1 MKKRLRDIGEKARR
15 GVSAAADPTALRGAA
30 RELAQITTHVALY
43 PLGVAQE
50 RARAPEDRYVLR
62 DLPPVH
68 RGLLLADVEAAG
80 TPILLLHGLI
90 DNRSIFNKLRR
101 SLRRRGFDR
110 VVTVNLPMMYRDIP
124 AAARKLAAQVE
135 KLCERTGYERIH
147 IVGHSLGGLVA
158 RYYVQRLGGD
168 ARVHTLVTLGTPH
181 KGTLAAHLLPQRV
194 VRQMRPGSHI
204 LAELDEP
211 VARCR
216 TRFVVFYSDLDQLVV
231 PADYGRLD
239 HPDLTVRNVFLH
251 GVGHL
256 SLPFNGRVVHEIAT
270 TLAHLDSGGHTVDAG
285 VGPVRGLPGVP
296 HDGRQGRSEADTR
309 QEEQD
314 LSASAPPA

>member
-1 MKKRLRDIGEKARR
+1 MKNRLRDIGEKARR
-15 GVSAAADPTALRGAA
+15 GVSVAANPTTLRGAA
-30 RELAQITTHVALY
+30 RELASITTHVALY

-50 RARAPEDRYVLR
+50 KAREPEDRYVLR
-62 DLPPVH
+62 DLRPVQ

-80 TPILLLHGLI
+80 TPILLIHGFI

-110 VVTVNLPMMYRDIP
+110 VLTVNLPVMYRDIP
-124 AAARKLAAQVE
+124 AAAHKLAAQVE
-135 KLCERTGYERIH
+135 KLCEKTGYERIH

-211 VARCR
+211 VAHCR

-231 PADYGRLD
+231 PPDHGRLD
-239 HPDLTVRNVFLH
+239 HPDLTVRNIFLH

-256 SLPFNGRVVHEIAT
+256 SIPSNGRVVHEIAT
-270 TLAHLDSGGHTVDAG
+270 TLAVLDSEGHTVDAG
-285 VGPVRGLPGVP
+285 VSPIHGLVGMP
-296 HDGRQGRSEADTR
+296 HDGRHGRSETDTR

>member
-1 MKKRLRDIGEKARR
+1 MRLRDIGEKARR
-15 GVSAAADPTALRGAA
+15 GVSAAANPTALRGAA
-30 RELAQITTHVALY
+30 RELASITTHVALY

-50 RARAPEDRYVLR
+50 KVREPEDRYVLR
-62 DLPPVH
+62 NLPPVH

-80 TPILLLHGLI
+80 TPILLIHGFI

-110 VVTVNLPMMYRDIP
+110 VLTVNLPVMFRDIP
-124 AAARKLAAQVE
+124 TAAGKLAAQVGE
-135 KLCERTGYERIH
+135 LCEKTGYERIH

-181 KGTLAAHLLPQRV
+181 RGTLAAHLLPQRV
-194 VRQMRPGSHI
+194 VRQMRPGSRI

-211 VARCR
+211 VAHCR

-231 PADYGRLD
+231 PPDHGRLD
-239 HPDLTVRNVFLH
+239 HPDLVVRNIFLR

-256 SLPFNGRVVHEIAT
+256 SIPSNGRVVHEIAT
-270 TLAHLDSGGHTVDAG
+270 TLAVLDSEGHTVDAG
-285 VGPVRGLPGVP
+285 VSPIRGLAGEPP
-296 HDGRQGRSEADTR
+296 DGHRGRSEADTH
-309 QEEQD
+309 EEEPD
-314 LSASAPPA
+314 LSIFVPPA